1 MNLILIKQSRDS
13 THVNRHKTELFETYI
28 LTPLFETKTILSL
41 FNNHYYMAKAT
52 FGRITQCAWTIRGP
66 CFGVMPAG
74 D

>member
-13 THVNRHKTELFETYI
+13 THANRHMTGLFEIYV

-52 FGRITQCAWTIRGP
+52 FGRITQYIRQ
-66 CFGVMPAG
+66 FVVRLLA
-74 D
+74 

>member
-1 MNLILIKQSRDS
+1 MKLILIKQSRDC
-13 THVNRHKTELFETYI
+13 THANPHTTE
-28 LTPLFETKTILSL
+28 LFETKTILSL